1 MEESDMAEAVPVF
14 MTPSPRIQKI
24 ALDRP
29 WAWLAAG
36 WQDLI
41 RAPVV
46 SAVYGVSF
54 AAAGYLVTLGL
65 WLIDWKYLIL
75 PMVCG
80 FLILGPLLA
89 VGLYETSRRL
99 AAGEP
104 ASVKAAFLAWQ
115 RNASQI
121 GLMGVA
127 LMLFLFAWTR
137 VAALLFMLYFGLT
150 PPSFEDLFAQTF
162 LTAGALPFLII
173 GTTIGGAL
181 AALAF
186 AISVVSVPLLLDRP
200 EANVITAIATSF
212 VAVRENPVT
221 MAFWAVLIA
230 GFVGAGLVTLYLG
243 LIITL
248 PLIGYA
254 SWHAYRDLV
263 AHDAKGQPR

>member
-1 MEESDMAEAVPVF
+1 MAQAVPVF
-14 MTPSPRIQKI
+14 TSPGPRIRKVD
-24 ALDRP
+24 LDRP

-46 SAVYGVSF
+46 SAVYGVAF
-54 AAAGYLVTLGL
+54 AVAGYLVTLGL
-65 WLIDWKYLIL
+65 WLLDWVHLIL
-75 PMVCG
+75 PMACG
-80 FLILGPLLA
+80 FLIIGPLLA

-99 AAGEP
+99 GAGEP
-104 ASVKAAFLAWQ
+104 VSVAAAFAAFK
-115 RNASQI
+115 RNAGQI
-121 GLMGVA
+121 GLLGVA
-127 LMLFLFAWTR
+127 LLLFLFLWAR
-137 VAALLFMLYFGLT
+137 IAALLFMLYFGLT

-173 GTTIGGAL
+173 GTLVGGVL
-181 AALAF
+181 AVLAY

-200 EANVITAIATSF
+200 DSNVITAIATSF
-212 VAVRENPVT
+212 VAVRENLAA
-221 MAFWAVLIA
+221 MALWAVLIV
-230 GFVGAGLVTLYLG
+230 GFVGAGLITLYLG

-263 AHDAKGQPR
+263 IHDE

>member
-1 MEESDMAEAVPVF
+1 MAQAVSVF
-14 MTPSPRIQKI
+14 ATPGPRIRKVE
-24 ALDRP
+24 LDRP

-41 RAPVV
+41 RAPAV
-46 SAVYGVSF
+46 SAVYGVAF
-54 AAAGYLVTLGL
+54 AVAGYLVTLGL
-65 WLIDWKYLIL
+65 WLLDWEYLIL

-104 ASVKAAFLAWQ
+104 VSVRAAFLAWR

-137 VAALLFMLYFGLT
+137 IAALLFMLYFGLT

-162 LTAGALPFLII
+162 LTASALPFLII
-173 GTTIGGAL
+173 GTAVGGVL

-212 VAVRENPVT
+212 VAVRENLTT
-221 MAFWAVLIA
+221 MAFWAVLVV
-230 GFVGAGLVTLYLG
+230 GFVIDAIYQ
-243 LIITL
+243 LIALRTFYPGEAL
-248 PLIGYA
+248 
-254 SWHAYRDLV
+254 LV
-263 AHDAKGQPR
+263 AFLFVVLPYQIIRSIIAWFPSRS